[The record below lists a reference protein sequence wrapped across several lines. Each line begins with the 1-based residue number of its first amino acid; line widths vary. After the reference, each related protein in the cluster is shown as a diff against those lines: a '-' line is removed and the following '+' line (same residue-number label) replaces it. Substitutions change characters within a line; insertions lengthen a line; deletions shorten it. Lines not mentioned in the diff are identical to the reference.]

1 MKVVALAGGVG
12 GAKLVSGLAQSLGPQ
27 ELTVIVNTGDDFW
40 HLGLRICPDLDTV
53 CYTLAGLANKL
64 TGWGREGETW
74 RVIEELKRFDGADWF
89 KLGDRDLA
97 LHLYRTGLLAAGK
110 NLTEVVAELLQI
122 WDVET
127 VVLPM
132 SDDPV
137 ATMVFTENGEM
148 AFQEY
153 FVKYQ
158 WQPKVKGF
166 RFLGA
171 DNALPTK
178 EVISAIEE
186 AKVVIIAPSNPWVSI
201 GPILSVSGMKE
212 LLKTKNVIAV
222 SPLIGGRAVKGPAAK
237 MYHELGLEPSSST
250 VARQYQ
256 DVINGFVLD
265 TIDAQECEIINV
277 LGIGTF
283 LTDIMMRDY
292 LDRKRLADEVLDMS
306 RKTWVH

>member
-12 GAKLVSGLAQSLGPQ
+12 GAKLVSGLAQSLEPR

-53 CYTLAGLANKL
+53 CYTFAGLANKL

-74 RVIEELKRFDGADWF
+74 HVIEELKRFGGADWF
-89 KLGDRDLA
+89 KLGDSDLA
-97 LHLYRTGLLAAGK
+97 LHLYRTGLLSAGK
-110 NLTEVVAELLQI
+110 NLTEIVAELLQI
-122 WDVET
+122 WDVKT

-137 ATMVFTENGEM
+137 ATMVLTENGEM

-166 RFLGA
+166 RFSGA
-171 DNALPTK
+171 EKAAPTK
-178 EVISAIEE
+178 EVIAAVEE
-186 AKVVIIAPSNPWVSI
+186 AEVVIIAPSNPWVSI
-201 GPILSVSGMKE
+201 GPILSVPGMRE
-212 LLKTKNVIAV
+212 LLNPKNVIAI
-222 SPLIGGRAVKGPAAK
+222 SPLISGQAVKGPAAK
-237 MYHELGLEPSSST
+237 MYHELGLEPSAFA

-265 TIDAQECEIINV
+265 TSDAQECELINA